1 MEPVQHGERPAPH
14 LPASDPAASAESR
27 EGAPGTPAQVAPA
40 ASGLV
45 LWRSLSLLLLG
56 GLLVAGLASAGQPRT
71 FAAPL
76 VVRAQAT
83 CDERQVALPPGHPP
97 VPGYQGW
104 QGRLRA
110 SPDLPPGHPPIH
122 GRASRAGQARP
133 LAPVFDAPGL
143 LDI

>member
-1 MEPVQHGERPAPH
+1 MEPVHHDERQTPH
-14 LPASDPAASAESR
+14 QPASQPSASAEPQD
-27 EGAPGTPAQVAPA
+27 GAAGAPAQVASA

-71 FAAPL
+71 HVAPL
-76 VVRAQAT
+76 LVRAEAT
-83 CDERQVALPPGHPP
+83 CAERQVALPPGHPP
-97 VPGYQGW
+97 VPGYRGP

-110 SPDLPPGHPPIH
+110 SPDLPPGHPPID
-122 GRASRAGQARP
+122 GRAARAGQARP
-133 LAPVFDAPGL
+133 LAPVFEAPGL